1 MGNPREGHYRA
12 AGEMD
17 TLWCELPLLAFVVNM
32 EEPDLGLEYEA
43 FKIRLKN
50 PAPPSC
56 VLEILFDFS
65 D

>member
-1 MGNPREGHYRA
+1 
-12 AGEMD
+12 MD

-56 VLEILFDFS
+56 VLEILFDFR